1 MLLAIIFLP
10 ANAIDYKYA
19 LFGVD
24 TYEEFHDGL
33 AKYYDTENKL
43 YGYIGT
49 NGKPAIAS
57 QFIEADNFFNAQAI
71 VKTPT
76 GKGIINTQGQFLL
89 QPNYFSIEAEK
100 DIPGLYIIERDG
112 GKGAFYNN
120 RIIIEPCLNSIYTGD
135 FPFIEGT
142 NVLDGKDYGS
152 IHKSG
157 SVFNTDIDK
166 TPVYYFDQEGY
177 LIEKP
182 KLISDKGLEV
192 FSADKMYGIRNA
204 STKKVI
210 LQPIYPYCESQMW
223 VDERVILGDGAN
235 EYLIDGAGNIILNSA
250 TLL

>member
-57 QFIEADNFFNAQAI
+57 QFIKADNFFNGQAI

-76 GKGIINTQGQFLL
+76 GEGIINTQGQFLL
-89 QPNYFSIEAEK
+89 QPNYSSIKAEE

-112 GKGAFYNN
+112 GKGVFYNN
-120 RIIIEPCLNSIYTGD
+120 RIIIEPYMPDISTHD
-135 FPFIEGT
+135 FPFIEGV
-142 NVLDGKDYGS
+142 NVLDGKYYGDIS
-152 IHKSG
+152 KSG
-157 SVFNTDIDK
+157 SVFHTDI
-166 TPVYYFDQEGY
+166 
-177 LIEKP
+177 
-182 KLISDKGLEV
+182 
-192 FSADKMYGIRNA
+192 RN
-204 STKKVI
+204 
-210 LQPIYPYCESQMW
+210 
-223 VDERVILGDGAN
+223 N
-235 EYLIDGAGNIILNSA
+235 
-250 TLL
+250 TLLILM

>member
-57 QFIEADNFFNAQAI
+57 QFIGADNFFNGQAI

-89 QPNYFSIEAEK
+89 QPNYFSIEAKK
-100 DIPGLYIIERDG
+100 DIPGLYIIEDSLRK
-112 GKGAFYNN
+112 KGVFYNN
-120 RIIIEPCLNSIYTGD
+120 RIIIEPYMPDVSTYD
-135 FPFIEGT
+135 FPFIEGV
-142 NVLDGKDYGS
+142 NVLDGKDYGT
-152 IHKSG
+152 IYKSG
-157 SVFNTDIDK
+157 SAFHTPIWN
-166 TPVYYFDQEGY
+166 TPVYYFDQDGY
-177 LIEKP
+177 PIEKP

-192 FSADKMYGIRNA
+192 FSADKKYGIRNA
-204 STKKVI
+204 STKK
-210 LQPIYPYCESQMW
+210 
-223 VDERVILGDGAN
+223 
-235 EYLIDGAGNIILNSA
+235 
-250 TLL
+250 

>member
-24 TYEEFHDGL
+24 TCEGFHDGL

-57 QFIEADNFFNAQAI
+57 QFIEADNFFNGQAI

-89 QPNYFSIEAEK
+89 QPNYFSIEAKK
-100 DIPGLYIIERDG
+100 DVPGLYIIENNERK
-112 GKGAFYNN
+112 KGVFYNN
-120 RIIIEPCLNSIYTGD
+120 RIIIEPNKLYISCLN
-135 FPFIEGT
+135 FPFIEGV
-142 NVLDGKDYGS
+142 NVLDGKDYGD
-152 IHKSG
+152 ICKSG
-157 SVFNTDIDK
+157 SVFRTDIRK

-192 FSADKMYGIRNA
+192 FSADKKYGIRNA

-210 LQPIYPYCESQMW
+210 FLK
-223 VDERVILGDGAN
+223 
-235 EYLIDGAGNIILNSA
+235 SA
-250 TLL
+250 TKPFNLLLACTRPLFTEFADN